1 MGRLTDFRRFSQID
15 VQIYR
20 ENRWL
25 FSAQV
30 LKNGEMGS
38 LIPQENS
45 TFQILREDTQH
56 ASHQERRKNVFARQL
71 PKSQDDE
78 RNGVVEHK

>member
-25 FSAQV
+25 LSAQV
-30 LKNGEMGS
+30 LKNGEMGR
-38 LIPQENS
+38 LNLQENC
-45 TFQILREDTQH
+45 TFQIFGRATQNN
-56 ASHQERRKNVFARQL
+56 QF
-71 PKSQDDE
+71 
-78 RNGVVEHK
+78 